1 MSILCNA
8 GGIISIVLT
17 AWLYDS
23 EINEFSLMKMEVLVM
38 NIRDRV
44 EKLRQLMKE
53 NQMDAYII
61 PSFDAHQSEYV
72 AEHWKGREWISGF
85 TGSAGTVVITLKD
98 AGLWTD
104 GRYYIQAEKQLE
116 NSGIRLFRMADPGV
130 PFYSEWLADV
140 LKEGSTIGFD
150 GNVFSTSLVK
160 RMEQD
165 IQAKSILLK
174 MNQDLINDLWEDRP
188 EIPKG
193 PIFTH
198 EVKYAGKSRVEKLNE
213 VREEMK
219 NKGANFYIVT
229 SLDDIAW
236 LLNIRGADVPNNPV
250 AIANV
255 IVAEHQCYLF
265 IDSCK
270 VPSAVKLE
278 LETEGIQLK
287 AYDEIQTFLEKLADE
302 AAVIYDPN
310 KTNIRLY
317 NAINSNATK
326 MESSDITTDLKAIK
340 NEVEIKN
347 LKWCEIKDGLAV
359 VKFIKW
365 LKDSVDKE
373 EITEITAEERLED
386 FRREQ
391 EGFVGPSFDTI
402 AGYKEHAA
410 MMHYK
415 ANKETQ
421 FTLKNEGLFLIDSG
435 GQYYDGTTDI
445 TRTIVLG
452 QLTDEQKRDYTL
464 VLKGFIALS
473 AVKYLYGTTGSNL
486 DVLARQ
492 PIWQHGLDYKCG
504 TGHGVGFFLNVHE
517 GPQSIRNSN
526 HVILEKG
533 MIITNEPGIYLEG
546 KHGIRIENMMVVVED
561 EKTEFGQF
569 MRFEE
574 ITYCPID
581 LAGIN
586 KDMLTE
592 NEKQWLNSYHQEVYR
607 KLAPYLNEEERVWLR
622 EETREI

>member
-1 MSILCNA
+1 
-8 GGIISIVLT
+8 
-17 AWLYDS
+17 
-23 EINEFSLMKMEVLVM
+23 M
-38 NIRDRV
+38 NIRNRI

-72 AEHWKGREWISGF
+72 AEHWKGRQWISGF
-85 TGSAGTVVITLKD
+85 TGSAGTVVITLND

-116 NSGIRLFRMADPGV
+116 NSGIRLFRMVDPGV
-130 PFYSEWLADV
+130 PSYTEWLGDV
-140 LKEGSTIGFD
+140 LKEGSIVGFD
-150 GNVFSTSLVK
+150 GNVFSINMVK
-160 RMEQD
+160 KIEKD
-165 IQAKSILLK
+165 LKAKKVALK
-174 MNQDLINDLWEDRP
+174 MNQDLIGELWEDRP

-198 EVKYAGKSRVEKLNE
+198 DVKYAGKSRVEKLNE

-219 NKGANFYIVT
+219 NKGAKYYILT
-229 SLDDIAW
+229 SLDEIAW

-250 AIANV
+250 VIANV
-255 IVAEHQCYLF
+255 IVAEQKCYLF

-270 VPSAVKLE
+270 VPSSVKLE
-278 LETEGIQLK
+278 LEAEGIELK
-287 AYDEIQTFLEKLADE
+287 ANHEIQIFLGNISNED
-302 AAVIYDPN
+302 AVILDAD
-310 KTNIRLY
+310 KANIILY
-317 NAINSNATK
+317 NAINSNTK
-326 MESSDITTDLKAIK
+326 KIESPNITNDLKAIK

-347 LKWCEIKDGLAV
+347 LKWCEIKDGLAM

-365 LKDSVDKE
+365 VKNCVDKE
-373 EITEITAEERLED
+373 EITEIAAEERLED

-421 FTLKNEGLFLIDSG
+421 HTLRNEGLFLIDSG

-452 QLTDEQKRDYTL
+452 ELTDEQKRDFTL

-473 AVKYLYGTTGSNL
+473 SVKYLYGATGPHL

-492 PIWQHGLDYKCG
+492 PIWQYGLDYKCG

-517 GPQSIRNSN
+517 GPQSIRNNNNS
-526 HVILEKG
+526 VILEKG

-546 KHGIRIENMMVVVED
+546 KYGIRIENMMLVVED

-569 MRFEE
+569 MKFEA

-592 NEKQWLNSYHQEVYR
+592 SEKQWLNNYHQEVYI
-607 KLAPYLNEEERVWLR
+607 KLAPYLNEEEKVWLR

>member
-1 MSILCNA
+1 
-8 GGIISIVLT
+8 
-17 AWLYDS
+17 
-23 EINEFSLMKMEVLVM
+23 
-38 NIRDRV
+38 
-44 EKLRQLMKE
+44 MKE

-72 AEHWKGREWISGF
+72 AEHWESREWISGF
-85 TGSAGTVVITLKD
+85 TGSAGTVVITLED

-116 NSGIRLFRMADPGV
+116 SSGIRLFRMADLGV

-140 LKEGSTIGFD
+140 LREGSIVGFD
-150 GNVFSTSLVK
+150 GSVFSINMVEKIEKDLK
-160 RMEQD
+160 
-165 IQAKSILLK
+165 AKSIELK
-174 MNQDLINDLWEDRP
+174 MNQDLIGDLWEDRP

-193 PIFTH
+193 QIITH
-198 EVKYAGKSRVEKLNE
+198 DIKYAGKSRVEKLNE

-219 NKGANFYIVT
+219 NKVANYYILT

-236 LLNIRGADVPNNPV
+236 LLNIRGEDVPNNPIAV
-250 AIANV
+250 ANV
-255 IVAEHQCYLF
+255 IVAEHKCYLF

-270 VPSAVKLE
+270 VPPLVKVE
-278 LETEGIQLK
+278 LEAEGIELK
-287 AYDEIQTFLEKLADE
+287 ENHEMAIFLGTLTGADTVVLD
-302 AAVIYDPN
+302 AN
-310 KTNIRLY
+310 KTNISLY
-317 NAINSNATK
+317 NAINSNTK
-326 MESSDITTDLKAIK
+326 KIESPNITTSLKAIK

-347 LKWCEIKDGLAV
+347 LKWCEIKDGLAM

-373 EITEITAEERLED
+373 QITEIAAEERLED

-445 TRTIVLG
+445 TRTIVMG
-452 QLTDEQKRDYTL
+452 DLTEEEKRDYTL

-473 AVKYLYGTTGSNL
+473 AVKYLYGTTGGNL
-486 DVLARQ
+486 DILARQ
-492 PIWQHGLDYKCG
+492 PIWQYGLDYKCG

-517 GPQSIRNSN
+517 GPQSIRNN
-526 HVILEKG
+526 NNVILEKG

-546 KHGIRIENMMVVVED
+546 KHGIRIENMMLVVED

-569 MRFEE
+569 MKFEA

-586 KDMLTE
+586 MDMLTE
-592 NEKQWLNSYHQEVYR
+592 SEKQWLNNYHQEVYT
-607 KLAPYLNEEERVWLR
+607 KLTPYLNEEERVWLR

>member
-1 MSILCNA
+1 
-8 GGIISIVLT
+8 
-17 AWLYDS
+17 
-23 EINEFSLMKMEVLVM
+23 M
-38 NIRDRV
+38 NIKDRV

-53 NQMDAYII
+53 NQMDAYIV

-72 AEHWKGREWISGF
+72 AEHWKGRQWISGF
-85 TGSAGTVVITLKD
+85 TGSAGTVVITLED

-116 NSGIRLFRMADPGV
+116 GSGIRLFRMVDPGV
-130 PFYSEWLADV
+130 PFYSEWLAEV
-140 LKEGSTIGFD
+140 LNEGSVVGFD
-150 GNVFSTSLVK
+150 GNVFSTTMVK
-160 RMEQD
+160 RMEKD
-165 IQAKSILLK
+165 LQAKKIDLK
-174 MNQDLINDLWEDRP
+174 MNQDLIDDLWEDRP
-188 EIPKG
+188 EIPKE
-193 PIFTH
+193 PLFTH
-198 EVKYAGKSRVEKLNE
+198 DVKYAGKSRVEKLNE

-219 NKGANFYIVT
+219 NKGANYYIIT

-236 LLNIRGADVPNNPV
+236 LLNIRGVDVPNSPV
-250 AIANV
+250 VIANV
-255 IVAEHQCYLF
+255 IVAEHTCYLF
-265 IDSCK
+265 IDSGK

-278 LETEGIQLK
+278 LEAEGIELK
-287 AYDEIQTFLEKLADE
+287 ANHEIQLFLENLSSGD
-302 AAVIYDPN
+302 AVMLDTN
-310 KTNIRLY
+310 KTNISLY
-317 NAINSNATK
+317 NAINSHTK
-326 MESSDITTDLKAIK
+326 KIDSPDITTDLKAIK

-347 LKWCEIKDGLAV
+347 IKWSEIKDGVAM

-365 LKDSVDKE
+365 LKNSVDKE
-373 EITEITAEERLED
+373 EITEIAAEERLED
-386 FRREQ
+386 FRRAQ
-391 EGFVGPSFDTI
+391 EGYVGPSFDTI

-452 QLTDEQKRDYTL
+452 KLTDEQKRDYTL

-473 AVKYLYGTTGSNL
+473 AVKYLHGTTGANL

-492 PIWQHGLDYKCG
+492 PIWQYGLDYKCG

-517 GPQSIRNSN
+517 GPQSIRNNN
-526 HVILEKG
+526 HVPLEKG
-533 MIITNEPGIYLEG
+533 MVITNEPGIYLEG
-546 KHGIRIENMMVVVED
+546 KYGIRIENLMLVVED

-569 MRFEE
+569 MKFDT

-586 KDMLTE
+586 QDMLTE
-592 NEKQWLNSYHQEVYR
+592 SEKQWLNNYHHEVYT
-607 KLAPYLNEEERVWLR
+607 KLAPYLNEEESGWLR
-622 EETREI
+622 EETREV

>member
-1 MSILCNA
+1 
-8 GGIISIVLT
+8 
-17 AWLYDS
+17 
-23 EINEFSLMKMEVLVM
+23 M

-72 AEHWKGREWISGF
+72 AEHWKCRQWISGF
-85 TGSAGTVVITLKD
+85 TGSAGTVVITLED

-116 NSGIRLFRMADPGV
+116 DSGIRLFRMMDPGV
-130 PFYSEWLADV
+130 PFYSEWLTDV
-140 LKEGSTIGFD
+140 LKEESIVGFD
-150 GNVFSTSLVK
+150 GNVFSINMVK
-160 RMEQD
+160 KMEKD
-165 IQAKSILLK
+165 LKAKSIELK
-174 MNQDLINDLWEDRP
+174 MNQDLIGDLWKDRP

-193 PIFTH
+193 PMFTH

-219 NKGANFYIVT
+219 NKGANYYILT

-236 LLNIRGADVPNNPV
+236 LLNIRGNDVPNNPIV
-250 AIANV
+250 IANV
-255 IVAEHQCYLF
+255 IVAEHKCYLF

-270 VPSAVKLE
+270 VPHLVKLE
-278 LETEGIQLK
+278 LETEGIELK
-287 AYDEIQTFLEKLADE
+287 ANHEIQTFLENLSGGDAIILDT
-302 AAVIYDPN
+302 N
-310 KTNIRLY
+310 KTNINLY
-317 NAINSNATK
+317 NAINSNTK
-326 MESSDITTDLKAIK
+326 KIESPNITTNLKAIK

-347 LKWCEIKDGLAV
+347 LKWCEIKDGLAM

-365 LKDSVDKE
+365 LKSAVDKE

-386 FRREQ
+386 FRRGQ

-415 ANKETQ
+415 ANKYNQ

-452 QLTDEQKRDYTL
+452 KLTDEQKRDFTL

-473 AVKYLYGTTGSNL
+473 SVKYLYGATGSNL

-492 PIWQHGLDYKCG
+492 PIWQYGMDYKCG

-517 GPQSIRNSN
+517 GPQSIRNDN
-526 HVILEKG
+526 NNVILEKG

-546 KHGIRIENMMVVVED
+546 KYGIRIENMMLVVED

-569 MRFEE
+569 MKFEA

-586 KDMLTE
+586 KEMLTE
-592 NEKQWLNSYHQEVYR
+592 SEMKWLNNYHQEVYT
-607 KLAPYLNEEERVWLR
+607 KLVPYLNEEERVWLR

>member
-1 MSILCNA
+1 
-8 GGIISIVLT
+8 
-17 AWLYDS
+17 
-23 EINEFSLMKMEVLVM
+23 MEVLVM

-72 AEHWKGREWISGF
+72 AEHWKCRQWISGF
-85 TGSAGTVVITLKD
+85 TGSAGTVVITLED

-104 GRYYIQAEKQLE
+104 GRYYIQAEKQLDG
-116 NSGIRLFRMADPGV
+116 SGIRLFRMMDPGV
-130 PFYSEWLADV
+130 PFYSEWLTDV
-140 LKEGSTIGFD
+140 LNEGSIVGFD
-150 GNVFSTSLVK
+150 GNVFSISMVK
-160 RMEQD
+160 KMEKD
-165 IQAKSILLK
+165 LKGKKIALK
-174 MNQDLINDLWEDRP
+174 MNQDLIGDLWEDRP

-193 PIFTH
+193 PMFTH
-198 EVKYAGKSRVEKLNE
+198 DVKYAGNSRVEKLNE

-219 NKGANFYIVT
+219 NKGANYYIIT

-236 LLNIRGADVPNNPV
+236 LLNIRGSDVPNNPIV
-250 AIANV
+250 IANV
-255 IVAEHQCYLF
+255 IVAEHKCYLF

-270 VPSAVKLE
+270 VSPLVKLE
-278 LETEGIQLK
+278 LEAEGIELK
-287 AYDEIQTFLEKLADE
+287 ANHEIHTFLGYLSGGD
-302 AAVIYDPN
+302 AVILDTN
-310 KTNIRLY
+310 KTNISLY
-317 NAINSNATK
+317 NAINSNTK
-326 MESSDITTDLKAIK
+326 KIESHNITTNLKAIK

-347 LKWCEIKDGLAV
+347 LKWCEIKDGLAI

-365 LKDSVDKE
+365 LKNSVDNE
-373 EITEITAEERLED
+373 EITEITAEDRLEE
-386 FRREQ
+386 FRRGQ

-421 FTLKNEGLFLIDSG
+421 YTLKNEGLFLIDSG

-452 QLTDEQKRDYTL
+452 KLTDEQKRDFTL

-473 AVKYLYGTTGSNL
+473 SVKYLYGATGASL

-492 PIWQHGLDYKCG
+492 PIWQYGLDYKCG

-517 GPQSIRNSN
+517 GPQSIRNDN
-526 HVILEKG
+526 NNVILEKG

-546 KHGIRIENMMVVVED
+546 KYGIRIENMMLVVED

-569 MRFEE
+569 MKFEA

-586 KDMLTE
+586 KGMLTE
-592 NEKQWLNSYHQEVYR
+592 SEKQWLNNYHQEVYT
-607 KLAPYLNEEERVWLR
+607 KLAPHLNEEERIWLR

>member
-1 MSILCNA
+1 
-8 GGIISIVLT
+8 
-17 AWLYDS
+17 
-23 EINEFSLMKMEVLVM
+23 M

-53 NQMDAYII
+53 NQMDAYIV

-72 AEHWKGREWISGF
+72 AEHWKCRQWISGF
-85 TGSAGTVVITLKD
+85 TGSAGTVVITLED

-104 GRYYIQAEKQLE
+104 GRYYIQAERQLE
-116 NSGIRLFRMADPGV
+116 SSGIRLFRMMDPGV
-130 PFYSEWLADV
+130 PSYTEWLADV
-140 LKEGSTIGFD
+140 LKEESNVGFD
-150 GNVFSTSLVK
+150 GNVFSIDMVK
-160 RMEQD
+160 KMEKD
-165 IQAKSILLK
+165 LKAKGIELK
-174 MNQDLINDLWEDRP
+174 MDKDLIGDLWKDRP

-198 EVKYAGKSRVEKLNE
+198 DVKYAGKSRVEKLNE

-219 NKGANFYIVT
+219 NKGANYYILT

-236 LLNIRGADVPNNPV
+236 LLNIRGADVLNNPI

-255 IVAEHQCYLF
+255 IVAEHKCYLF

-270 VPSAVKLE
+270 VSPLIKLE
-278 LETEGIQLK
+278 LEAEGIELK
-287 AYDEIQTFLEKLADE
+287 ASAEIQTLLGNLSNGD
-302 AAVIYDPN
+302 AVILDTN

-317 NAINSNATK
+317 NAINSSTK
-326 MESSDITTDLKAIK
+326 KIESPNITTNLKAIK

-347 LKWCEIKDGLAV
+347 LKWCEIKDGLAM

-365 LKDSVDKE
+365 LKNSVDK
-373 EITEITAEERLED
+373 TEISEIIAEERLED

-421 FTLKNEGLFLIDSG
+421 YTLKNEGLFLIDSG

-452 QLTDEQKRDYTL
+452 RLSDEQKRDFTL

-473 AVKYLYGTTGSNL
+473 SVKYLYGATGSNL

-492 PIWQHGLDYKCG
+492 PIWQYGLDYKCG

-517 GPQSIRNSN
+517 GPQSIRNDHN
-526 HVILEKG
+526 NVILEKG

-546 KHGIRIENMMVVVED
+546 KYGIRIENMMLVVED

-569 MRFEE
+569 MKFEA

-586 KDMLTE
+586 KEMLTE
-592 NEKQWLNSYHQEVYR
+592 SEKQWLNNYHQEVYT
-607 KLAPYLNEEERVWLR
+607 KLGPYLNEEERAWLK

>member
-1 MSILCNA
+1 
-8 GGIISIVLT
+8 
-17 AWLYDS
+17 
-23 EINEFSLMKMEVLVM
+23 M

-72 AEHWKGREWISGF
+72 AEHWKCRQWISGF
-85 TGSAGTVVITLKD
+85 TGSAGTVVITLED

-116 NSGIRLFRMADPGV
+116 SSGIRLFRMMDPGV
-130 PFYSEWLADV
+130 PSYTEWLADV
-140 LKEGSTIGFD
+140 LKEGSNVGFD
-150 GNVFSTSLVK
+150 GNVISIDMVK
-160 RMEQD
+160 KMEKD
-165 IQAKSILLK
+165 LNAKGIVLK
-174 MNQDLINDLWEDRP
+174 MNKDLIGDLWEDRP

-198 EVKYAGKSRVEKLNE
+198 DVKYAGKSRVEKLNE

-219 NKGANFYIVT
+219 NKGANYYILT

-236 LLNIRGADVPNNPV
+236 LLNIRGADVPNNPI
-250 AIANV
+250 ATANV
-255 IVAEHQCYLF
+255 IIAEHKCYLF

-270 VPSAVKLE
+270 VSPLIKLE
-278 LETEGIQLK
+278 LEAEGIELN
-287 AYDEIQTFLEKLADE
+287 ANAEIQTLLGNLSNGD
-302 AAVIYDPN
+302 AVILDTN
-310 KTNIRLY
+310 KTNIKLY
-317 NAINSNATK
+317 NAINSSTK
-326 MESSDITTDLKAIK
+326 KIESPNITTNLKAIK

-347 LKWCEIKDGLAV
+347 LKWCEIKDGLAM

-365 LKDSVDKE
+365 LKNSVDK
-373 EITEITAEERLED
+373 TEISEIIAEERLED

-421 FTLKNEGLFLIDSG
+421 YTLKNEGLFLIDSG

-452 QLTDEQKRDYTL
+452 RLSDEQKRDFTL

-473 AVKYLYGTTGSNL
+473 SVKYLYGATGSNL

-492 PIWQHGLDYKCG
+492 PIWQYGLDYKCG

-517 GPQSIRNSN
+517 GPQSIRNDN
-526 HVILEKG
+526 NNVILEKG

-546 KHGIRIENMMVVVED
+546 KYGIRIENMMLVVED

-569 MRFEE
+569 MKFEA

-586 KDMLTE
+586 KEMLTE
-592 NEKQWLNSYHQEVYR
+592 SEKQWLNNYHQEVYT
-607 KLAPYLNEEERVWLR
+607 KLGPYLNEEERVWLK

>member
-1 MSILCNA
+1 
-8 GGIISIVLT
+8 
-17 AWLYDS
+17 
-23 EINEFSLMKMEVLVM
+23 M

-72 AEHWKGREWISGF
+72 AEHWKCRQWISGF
-85 TGSAGTVVITLKD
+85 TGSAGTVVITLED

-116 NSGIRLFRMADPGV
+116 DSGIRLFRMMDPGV
-130 PFYSEWLADV
+130 PFYSEWLTDV
-140 LKEGSTIGFD
+140 LKEESIVGFD
-150 GNVFSTSLVK
+150 GNVFSINMVK
-160 RMEQD
+160 KMEKD
-165 IQAKSILLK
+165 LKAKSIELK
-174 MNQDLINDLWEDRP
+174 MNQDLIGDLWKDRP

-193 PIFTH
+193 PMFTH

-219 NKGANFYIVT
+219 NKGANYYILT

-250 AIANV
+250 VIANV
-255 IVAEHQCYLF
+255 IVAEHKCYLF

-270 VPSAVKLE
+270 VPHLVKLE
-278 LETEGIQLK
+278 LETEGIELK
-287 AYDEIQTFLEKLADE
+287 ANHEIQTFLENLSGGDAIILDT
-302 AAVIYDPN
+302 N
-310 KTNIRLY
+310 KTNINLY
-317 NAINSNATK
+317 NAINSNTK
-326 MESSDITTDLKAIK
+326 KIESPNITTNLKAIK

-347 LKWCEIKDGLAV
+347 LKWCEIKDGLAM

-365 LKDSVDKE
+365 LKSAVDKE

-386 FRREQ
+386 FRSGQ

-415 ANKETQ
+415 ANKYNQ

-452 QLTDEQKRDYTL
+452 KLTDEQKRDFTL

-473 AVKYLYGTTGSNL
+473 SVKYLYGATGSNL

-492 PIWQHGLDYKCG
+492 PIWQYGMDYKCG

-517 GPQSIRNSN
+517 GPQSIRNDN
-526 HVILEKG
+526 NNVILEKS

-546 KHGIRIENMMVVVED
+546 KYGIRIENMMLVVED

-569 MRFEE
+569 MKFEA

-586 KDMLTE
+586 KEMLTE
-592 NEKQWLNSYHQEVYR
+592 SEMKWLNNYHQEVYT
-607 KLAPYLNEEERVWLR
+607 KLVPYLNEEERVWLR

>member
-1 MSILCNA
+1 
-8 GGIISIVLT
+8 
-17 AWLYDS
+17 
-23 EINEFSLMKMEVLVM
+23 M

-72 AEHWKGREWISGF
+72 AEHWKCRQWISGF
-85 TGSAGTVVITLKD
+85 TGSAGTVVITLED

-104 GRYYIQAEKQLE
+104 GRYYIQAEEQLE
-116 NSGIRLFRMADPGV
+116 GSGIRLFRMMDPGV
-130 PFYSEWLADV
+130 PFYSEWLTDV
-140 LKEGSTIGFD
+140 LNEGGIVGFD
-150 GNVFSTSLVK
+150 GNVFSINMVK
-160 RMEQD
+160 KMEKD
-165 IQAKSILLK
+165 LKAKIIALK
-174 MNQDLINDLWEDRP
+174 MNQDLIGDLWEDRP

-193 PIFTH
+193 PMFTH
-198 EVKYAGKSRVEKLNE
+198 DVKYAGKSRVEKLSE

-219 NKGANFYIVT
+219 NKGANYYILT

-236 LLNIRGADVPNNPV
+236 LLNIRGADVPNNPIV
-250 AIANV
+250 IANV
-255 IVAEHQCYLF
+255 IVAEHKCYLF

-270 VPSAVKLE
+270 VPALVKLE
-278 LETEGIQLK
+278 LEAEGIELK
-287 AYDEIQTFLEKLADE
+287 ANHEIQTFLRNLSDGD
-302 AAVIYDPN
+302 AVILDTN
-310 KTNIRLY
+310 KTNISLY
-317 NAINSNATK
+317 NAINSNTK
-326 MESSDITTDLKAIK
+326 KIEIPNITTNLKAIK

-347 LKWCEIKDGLAV
+347 LKWCEIKDGLAM

-365 LKDSVDKE
+365 LKNSVDKE

-386 FRREQ
+386 FRRGQ

-421 FTLKNEGLFLIDSG
+421 YTLKNEGLFLIDSG

-452 QLTDEQKRDYTL
+452 KLTDEQKRDFTL

-473 AVKYLYGTTGSNL
+473 SVKYLYGATGSNL

-492 PIWQHGLDYKCG
+492 PIWQYGLDYKCG

-517 GPQSIRNSN
+517 GPQSIRNDN
-526 HVILEKG
+526 NNVILEKG

-546 KHGIRIENMMVVVED
+546 KYGIRIENMMLVVED

-569 MRFEE
+569 MKFET

-592 NEKQWLNSYHQEVYR
+592 SEKQWLNNYHQEVYT